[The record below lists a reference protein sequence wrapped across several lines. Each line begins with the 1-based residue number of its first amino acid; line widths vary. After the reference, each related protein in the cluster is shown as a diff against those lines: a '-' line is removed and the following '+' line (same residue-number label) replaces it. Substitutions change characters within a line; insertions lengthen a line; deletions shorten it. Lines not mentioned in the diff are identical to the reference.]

1 MSQSS
6 KLYDSLTH
14 QQRQFYKEKTF
25 SGTQKIKVW
34 INFLSKISIL
44 DKLTD
49 GKIKILKTAM
59 IVCFILAFASIFVA
73 VGMEDVRVAVVT
85 LVLIGAGVFIYQ
97 KRQKL
102 KEQDVNNYLRQFF
115 LPVLNVLKD
124 KVKPDTKLSA
134 NLDFRNPRKAQKPV
148 ESKVGGRTQ
157 KLFSPTYIISR
168 VALSDDSLLEF
179 VVKDDIKDLNWT
191 KRSASGKTKYKKK
204 TKFVHQCMIKMTLS
218 TREYTWNES
227 IHPDI
232 QIVEDNGNYLAK
244 VKVKIKKLGD
254 NVLHVK
260 AFFEAI
266 QSIYEQFQPL
276 NPTTNATT
284 SRDDSVEYQDD
295 FLMVP
300 YVWYGGYFDQ
310 YDYDS
315 FDYSDTG
322 EIMTEGDTANVFD
335 S

>member
-1 MSQSS
+1 MSKSS
-6 KLYDSLTH
+6 KLYDSLTQ

-25 SGTQKIKVW
+25 SGTQKIKAW

-49 GKIKILKTAM
+49 GKIKVFKTAM
-59 IVCFILAFASIFVA
+59 IVCFVAAGISIFLAIALESLQVIIA
-73 VGMEDVRVAVVT
+73 T
-85 LVLIGAGVFIYQ
+85 ILLIVAGVVILNQ
-97 KRQKL
+97 RKKL

-124 KVKPDTKLSA
+124 KVNPEAKLSA

-148 ESKVGGRTQ
+148 ESKIGNRKQ
-157 KLFSPTYIISR
+157 KLFSPTYIIAR

-191 KRSASGKTKYKKK
+191 KRSASGKTKYKSK
-204 TKFVHQCMIKMTLS
+204 TKFVHQCMIKMTLPKK
-218 TREYTWNES
+218 EYTWNES
-227 IHPDI
+227 THPDI

-254 NVLHVK
+254 NVLHIK

-266 QSIYEQFQPL
+266 QSIYEQFQPI

-284 SRDDSVEYQDD
+284 SRDDSVEYEDN
-295 FLMVP
+295 FMMVP

-322 EIMTEGDTANVFD
+322 EIMTEGDRANVFD